1 MHETHEA
8 YNTGNFFLEDLIF
21 SLLIIM
27 RKEVRVI
34 TRKGRKAIKF

>member
-21 SLLIIM
+21 SLLNNYEE
-27 RKEVRVI
+27 RS
-34 TRKGRKAIKF
+34 